1 MGLDKE
7 NKNYCYNLGRVVA
20 LVEIVNGL
28 QITFAGD
35 VFNNAKDKLPYQLK
49 EALRKEKHNLHGE
62 LIDPADVV
70 LNSGELPSKPMTT
83 VDVTGKYWIGYYHE
97 KAYLAD
103 AYKGIYGIEEYII
116 EHHSPERIDV
126 PEGMDNSIDE
136 LRK

>member
-1 MGLDKE
+1 MKITIIGTGYVGLVNGVCMSYQGADVTCIDIDKE
-7 NKNYCYNLGRVVA
+7 KIDRLSR
-20 LVEIVNGL
+20 
-28 QITFAGD
+28 
-35 VFNNAKDKLPYQLK
+35 
-49 EALRKEKHNLHGE
+49 GE
-62 LIDPADVV
+62 SPIYE
-70 LNSGELPSKPMTT
+70 ELLEPMTT